1 MLTRSLL
8 GAAAA
13 VLIAAPVA
21 AHTVTLKLNSPAP
34 PRSYLHGGVFGPWA
48 KAVEADSGG
57 TLKIELFYGGTLGG
71 FPVTY
76 DRVID
81 GVADIGF
88 ILTSMAGGKL
98 KQQDVASLPYETD
111 TSTEAAVALWNLF
124 EKGVTAP
131 EFSQVK
137 PLGIWVFP
145 NAALHSNKPVKTLDD
160 VKGLKIIAGNLSAA
174 KIATALGGT
183 PVTFRP
189 DQAYQAVSRG
199 TVDAVLMPFTGMAVF
214 KINEVTK
221 YHLDAAL
228 GSDSAVLIMN
238 KQRYD
243 GLPAKAKAAIDK
255 NSYLTLS
262 QKLGEKTNAE
272 WARTR
277 NLVKDQVV
285 ELSDAEEA
293 KWKRALEPIAKEW
306 AQSTPDGA
314 KVLAAFRSEVA
325 AFRAT
330 QGKKK

>member
-21 AHTVTLKLNSPAP
+21 AQTVTLKLNSPAP

-131 EFSQVK
+131 EFSQIK

-214 KINEVTK
+214 KVNEVTK
-221 YHLDAAL
+221 YHLDEAL
-228 GSDSAVLIMN
+228 GSDSALFFMN
-238 KQRYD
+238 KQKYAS
-243 GLPAKAKAAIDK
+243 LPAKAKAAIDK
-255 NSYLTLS
+255 HSYITLAR
-262 QKLGEKTNAE
+262 KLGQKTTEE
-272 WARTR
+272 WLRTR
-277 NLVKDQVV
+277 NIVKDSVTK
-285 ELSDAEEA
+285 LSDAERKRWHEA
-293 KWKRALEPIAKEW
+293 LAPVAKEW
-306 AQSTPDGA
+306 AKATPGGD
-314 KVLAAFRSEVA
+314 KVLNAFRAEVA
-325 AFRAT
+325 AERAR
-330 QGKKK
+330 K

>member
-21 AHTVTLKLNSPAP
+21 AQTVTLKLNSPAP
-34 PRSYLHGGVFGPWA
+34 PRSYLHSGVFGPWA

-81 GVADIGF
+81 GVADVGF

-214 KINEVTK
+214 KVNEVTK
-221 YHLDAAL
+221 YHLDEAL
-228 GSDSAVLIMN
+228 GSDSALFFMN
-238 KQRYD
+238 KQKYAS
-243 GLPAKAKAAIDK
+243 LPAKAKAAIDK
-255 NSYLTLS
+255 HSYITLAR
-262 QKLGEKTNAE
+262 KLGQKTTEE
-272 WARTR
+272 WLRTR
-277 NLVKDQVV
+277 NIVKDSVTK
-285 ELSDAEEA
+285 LSDAERKRWHEA
-293 KWKRALEPIAKEW
+293 LAPVAKEW
-306 AQSTPDGA
+306 AQATPGGD
-314 KVLAAFRSEVA
+314 KVLNAFRAEVA
-325 AFRAT
+325 AERAR
-330 QGKKK
+330 K

>member
-21 AHTVTLKLNSPAP
+21 AQTVTLKLNSPAP
-34 PRSYLHGGVFGPWA
+34 PRSYLHSGVFGPWA

-81 GVADIGF
+81 GVADVGF

-98 KQQDVASLPYETD
+98 KQQDVASLAYETD

-214 KINEVTK
+214 KVNEVTK
-221 YHLDAAL
+221 YHLDEAL
-228 GSDSAVLIMN
+228 GSDSALFFMN
-238 KQRYD
+238 KQKYAS
-243 GLPAKAKAAIDK
+243 LPAKAKAAIDK
-255 NSYLTLS
+255 HSYITLAR
-262 QKLGEKTNAE
+262 KLGQKTTEE
-272 WARTR
+272 WLRTR
-277 NLVKDQVV
+277 NIVKDSVTK
-285 ELSDAEEA
+285 LSDAERKRWHEA
-293 KWKRALEPIAKEW
+293 LAPVAKEW
-306 AQSTPDGA
+306 AQATPGGD
-314 KVLAAFRSEVA
+314 KVLNAFRAEVA
-325 AFRAT
+325 AERAR
-330 QGKKK
+330 K